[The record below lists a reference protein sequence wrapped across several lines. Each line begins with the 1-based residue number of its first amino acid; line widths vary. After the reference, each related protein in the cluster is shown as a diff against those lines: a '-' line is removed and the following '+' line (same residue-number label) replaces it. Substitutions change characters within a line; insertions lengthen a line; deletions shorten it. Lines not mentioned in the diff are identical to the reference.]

1 MRTSATAFGMAMLT
15 GAAVLAQAP
24 AQQQPAATFRSTT
37 RLIVQTV
44 TVKDKDG
51 KPVEGLTTKDFIVTE
66 DGEPEQAAVTSG
78 EGGQTLPGQD
88 SPEEPSGD

>member
-1 MRTSATAFGMAMLT
+1 MRTSVTAFGIAMLT

-51 KPVEGLTTKDFIVTE
+51 NPIEGLTTKRSSSACRRLRS
-66 DGEPEQAAVTSG
+66 QRLAR
-78 EGGQTLPGQD
+78 
-88 SPEEPSGD
+88 